1 MSSRAFRSSR
11 RSRLGLQRRDER
23 RLSAVIAA
31 FESSSVAAG
40 LDDIAMVGDAIERR
54 SAQAC
59 RASGS
64 STMIRSGFIFAWL
77 NRFGARIIA
86 VAAAA
91 LNLIWMRFVAF
102 QVVIPDVLLTHS
114 LNG

>member
-1 MSSRAFRSSR
+1 MGSRAFRSSR
-11 RSRLGLQRRDER
+11 LSRLGLQGPDER

-59 RASGS
+59 RAKRRIWSCSAKDRTVSSRPTIRVSRGGS
-64 STMIRSGFIFAWL
+64 FLTRSVAVIPVIEAIG
-77 NRFGARIIA
+77 A
-86 VAAAA
+86 VAE
-91 LNLIWMRFVAF
+91 R
-102 QVVIPDVLLTHS
+102 VIEATKQ
-114 LNG
+114 